1 MYVSVQDLQPG
12 LIVTEDVMGKT
23 KDPIIPGNTMLT
35 EQHIRFLRAFFVSAV
50 HIAEEDMQEETNA
63 GTANT
68 SNIKVVQEKTADSP
82 EDPLLSLYNDTL
94 KGTKEEFNSWQSG
107 LSVNLTRIRAMLM
120 PLHDFILNHPERII
134 DLFSFSRKQEYVLHH
149 ALMISLLSA
158 STAYKINQDRG
169 FAFQAALAG
178 FLADCGMS
186 KVGLSLLAKPSPL
199 TESEYKEIQQHTMS
213 SYQMVKDINLLRP
226 EAKLAIYQHHERLD
240 GSGYP
245 SGASGK
251 NIALL
256 SQIVGLA
263 DTFHALTSDRVF
275 RKKIS
280 RYAAVEFIRHDLFG
294 QFSLT
299 VMNSLFSLVAPL
311 SIGMNVRLTTGQ
323 VGKVLFLPAA
333 ESVRPIIQLKSGETI
348 NLVQSKHIAVQ
359 EAWS

>member
-23 KDPIIPGNTMLT
+23 KDPIVAKDTTLT
-35 EQHIRFLRAFFVSAV
+35 EQHIRFLRAFFVPAV
-50 HIAEEDMQEETNA
+50 HIEEAMEDETNA
-63 GTANT
+63 GTASAISIN
-68 SNIKVVQEKTADSP
+68 VVPERAADSP
-82 EDPLLSLYNDTL
+82 DDPLLFLYNDTL
-94 KGTKEEFNSWQSG
+94 RGAKEEFNAWQSG
-107 LSVNLTRIRAMLM
+107 LSVNLTRIRSMLM
-120 PLHDFILNHPERII
+120 PLHDFMLNHPERLV
-134 DLFSFSRKQEYVLHH
+134 DLFSFSKKQEYVLHH
-149 ALMISLLSA
+149 MLMVSLLSA
-158 STAYKINQDRG
+158 ATAYKINQDRG

-199 TESEYKEIQQHTMS
+199 TESEYKEIQQHTMT
-213 SYQMVKDINLLRP
+213 SYQMVKDINLLKP

-251 NIALL
+251 NVSLL

-280 RYAAVEFIRHDLFG
+280 RYAAVDFIRHDLFG

-299 VMNSLFSLVAPL
+299 VMNSLFSHVAPL
-311 SIGMNVRLTTGQ
+311 SIGMNVRLTTGET
-323 VGKVLFLPAA
+323 GKVLFLPAA
-333 ESVRPIIQLKSGETI
+333 ESVRPIVQLTGGETI